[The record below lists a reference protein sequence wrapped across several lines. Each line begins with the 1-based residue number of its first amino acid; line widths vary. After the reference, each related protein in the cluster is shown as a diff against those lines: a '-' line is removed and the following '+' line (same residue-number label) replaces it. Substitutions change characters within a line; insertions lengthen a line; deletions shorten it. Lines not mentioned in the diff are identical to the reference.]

1 MPKRVV
7 DGDAVWRSKK
17 LKQMRPEFRAEYA
30 NLVPL
35 AEANGVFEVDV
46 DRVWSDVYS
55 YNRDGVTVETV
66 SEILAELESV
76 GLLRVWEE
84 SGKTWG
90 YWEGIH
96 KSGRLPKA
104 SELQK
109 YKNLPPNPPDRT
121 SISGDSAEDSLIVAP
136 RFGIGLVL
144 DRSSLG
150 AELQDKTEILEQDG
164 QDMKLKKE
172 IQAVCAGFGI
182 KPGGY
187 DDTWELMA
195 ALEKAHSRGA
205 VVRGFTEYMEENQGD
220 DFPKGAVAAYLQ
232 VAAARL
238 VSGVSSVSVAA
249 KAPEVVSLVRELTYV
264 SDGKVKFADRQKP
277 VLAELA
283 AEYSQSEILGVFK
296 TWLDDQDLSDP
307 RTVQYAAKN
316 FVECADALCYSA
328 RRKKSERV
336 VMDTERELAKARLQ
350 AEADAERVAA
360 EGLKKDEELAFDPL
374 ADVV

>member
-17 LKQMRPEFRAEYA
+17 LKQMSPSFRAEYA

-66 SEILAELESV
+66 AEILAELESV

-84 SGKTWG
+84 SGKVWG

-109 YKNLPPNPPDRT
+109 YKNLPPNPPCLT

-144 DRSSLG
+144 DRIGLG
-150 AELQDKTEILEQDG
+150 TEPQDENKNLQET
-164 QDMKLKKE
+164 DMRSERE
-172 IQAVCAGFGI
+172 IQVISQRVFG
-182 KPGGY
+182 KTATFYGSAKS
-187 DDTWELMA
+187 DLL
-195 ALEKAHSRGA
+195 ALERSHKGSA
-205 VVRGFTEYMEENQGD
+205 VVRAFEEWATGLDEPPNSPGIA
-220 DFPKGAVAAYLQ
+220 FLAVADDLLAGETTAQ
-232 VAAARL
+232 Q
-238 VSGVSSVSVAA
+238 AA
-249 KAPEVVSLVRELTYV
+249 KAPEVVSLVRELTYL

-277 VLAELA
+277 LLAELA
-283 AEYSQSEILGVFK
+283 GEYPQTEILSVFRA
-296 TWLDDQDLSDP
+296 WLDDQDLSDP

-328 RRKKSERV
+328 RRKKQERS
-336 VMDTERELAKARLQ
+336 
-350 AEADAERVAA
+350 EADAQREVAKLRLQEEAEAERIAA

-374 ADVV
+374 AD